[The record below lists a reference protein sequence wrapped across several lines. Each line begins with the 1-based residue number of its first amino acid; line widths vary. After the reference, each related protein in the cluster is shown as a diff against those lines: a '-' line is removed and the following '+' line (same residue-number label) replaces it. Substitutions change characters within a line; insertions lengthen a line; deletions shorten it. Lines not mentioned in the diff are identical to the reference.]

1 MSMNK
6 LTLIL
11 LLVSK
16 FWAFNSFASTEF
28 GLFLNETVYDKST
41 YKKINGYLNKLD
53 RKIKNGLRFGVDRLV
68 EVKLEDLGE
77 LHHDCSSENLE
88 VFADIEDENMI
99 INSRLVEPILT
110 HKARL
115 KVDSSDGGE
124 CSQESLLIKAMNKA
138 MHEIGDDLS
147 RKLVRDE
154 KKTIR
159 ICNEAQ
165 DRVRVRRLRFNPSL
179 KKKCDEMGK
188 LVRKRVAFKHY
199 ERKVRNLL
207 YKADVEFDATSLT
220 EMKLQKYNICSR
232 EYKPTR
238 ITSKGKKMKMLG
250 MALIY
255 MAPGYT
261 TSVAGHVAERYI
273 YCLDG
278 ELKDI
283 MFEYTQLTAHELA
296 DVKHVYKKHMEG
308 VTEDYLQKLIGANY
322 MKVKFNPGNST
333 VNGYGFA
340 QFHTNRDILEVWPK
354 YSEIEM
360 YDGLQMSL
368 KSFKQQGQW
377 FKDRVPF
384 PQYSLLNN
392 NCTHPI
398 RERMAKYGGGELE
411 IDPVRGITPIWIFN
425 FLKNKN
431 VDKIIIYPSQRLLR
445 KYQMM
450 ESGKSIFWENVT
462 FWSQASEGADRGG
475 MMILYPESHG
485 LLKGL
490 ITKPIA
496 GILNLSAAAVQTTVG
511 ILQLPL
517 KWLSKLPGFKWM
529 APKKPQRDNIGQ
541 GIRGIGMSLTEMVGI
556 RLRYPSPTDWTE
568 EEMDYIYGEL
578 EHQEPKIVDYLFEK
592 VQK

>member
-1 MSMNK
+1 MNMNK

-16 FWAFNSFASTEF
+16 FWAFNSYASTEF
-28 GLFLNETVYDKST
+28 GLFLNETVYDKSS
-41 YKKINGYLNKLD
+41 YKQLNGYFNKID
-53 RKIKNGLRFGVDRLV
+53 KKIKNGLRFGVDRLV
-68 EVKLEDLGE
+68 EVKLEDLGD
-77 LHHDCSSENLE
+77 LHHNCQAEDLNSFATIEGENL
-88 VFADIEDENMI
+88 I
-99 INSRLVEPILT
+99 INSRLVEPILS

-115 KVDSSDGGE
+115 KVEG
-124 CSQESLLIKAMNKA
+124 CSQETLLIKAINNA
-138 MHEIGDDLS
+138 MMEIGDDLS
-147 RKLVRDE
+147 RDLKREE

-159 ICNEAQ
+159 VCNEAQ
-165 DRVRVRRLRFNPSL
+165 DRGRVRRLRFSPSI
-179 KKKCDEMGK
+179 KKKCDDMGK

-199 ERKVRNLL
+199 EKKVRNLL
-207 YKADVEFDATSLT
+207 YKADVEFDATSFT
-220 EMKLQKYNICSR
+220 EVKLQKYNICDR
-232 EYKPTR
+232 EYKPTK

-283 MFEYTQLTAHELA
+283 MFEYTQLTVHEVA

-308 VTEDYLQKLIGANY
+308 VTESYLQSLVGANY
-322 MKVKFNPGNST
+322 MKVKFNPGNSE

-360 YDGLQMSL
+360 YDGLQSSL
-368 KSFKQQGQW
+368 KSFKQQEDW
-377 FKDRVPF
+377 FKERTPF

-398 RERMAKYGGGELE
+398 RERMKKYAGGELE
-411 IDPVRGITPIWIFN
+411 IDPVRGLTPIWIFN

-431 VDKIIIYPSQRLLR
+431 VDKIVIYPSQRLLR

-450 ESGKSIFWENVT
+450 EEGKSIFWENVT
-462 FWSQASEGADRGG
+462 FWSQASDGADKGG
-475 MMILYPESHG
+475 MMVLYPESHG

-496 GILNLSAAAVQTTVG
+496 GILNLSAAVVQTTVG
-511 ILQLPL
+511 ILQMPI

-529 APKKPQRDNIGQ
+529 APEKPQRDNLGQ
-541 GIRGIGMSLTEMVGI
+541 GIRGIGMSLTEMVGV

-568 EEMDYIYGEL
+568 EEMNYIFGEL

>member
-1 MSMNK
+1 MNK

-16 FWAFNSFASTEF
+16 FWALNSYASTEF
-28 GLFLNETVYDKST
+28 GLFLNETVYDKSS
-41 YKKINGYLNKLD
+41 YKQLNGYFNKID
-53 RKIKNGLRFGVDRLV
+53 KKIKNGLRFGVDRLV
-68 EVKLEDLGE
+68 EVKLEDLGD
-77 LHHDCSSENLE
+77 LHHNCQAEDLNSFATIEGENL
-88 VFADIEDENMI
+88 I
-99 INSRLVEPILT
+99 INSRLVEPILS

-115 KVDSSDGGE
+115 KVEG
-124 CSQESLLIKAMNKA
+124 CSQETLLIKAINNA
-138 MHEIGDDLS
+138 MMEIGDDLS
-147 RKLVRDE
+147 RDLKREE

-159 ICNEAQ
+159 VCNEAQ
-165 DRVRVRRLRFNPSL
+165 DRGRVRRLRFSPSI
-179 KKKCDEMGK
+179 KKKCDDMGK

-199 ERKVRNLL
+199 EKKVRNLL
-207 YKADVEFDATSLT
+207 YKADVEFDATSFT
-220 EMKLQKYNICSR
+220 EVKLQKYNICDR
-232 EYKPTR
+232 EYKPTK

-283 MFEYTQLTAHELA
+283 MFEYTQLTVHEVA

-308 VTEDYLQKLIGANY
+308 VTESYLQSLVGANY
-322 MKVKFNPGNST
+322 MKVKFNPGNSE

-360 YDGLQMSL
+360 YDGLQSSL
-368 KSFKQQGQW
+368 KSFKQQEDW
-377 FKDRVPF
+377 FKERTPF

-398 RERMAKYGGGELE
+398 RERMKKYAGGELE
-411 IDPVRGITPIWIFN
+411 IDPVRGLTPIWIFN

-431 VDKIIIYPSQRLLR
+431 VDKIVIYPSQRLLR

-450 ESGKSIFWENVT
+450 EEGKSIFWENVT
-462 FWSQASEGADRGG
+462 FWSQASDGADKGG
-475 MMILYPESHG
+475 MMVLYPESHG

-496 GILNLSAAAVQTTVG
+496 GILNLSAAVVQTTVG
-511 ILQLPL
+511 ILQMPI

-529 APKKPQRDNIGQ
+529 APEKPQRDNLGQ
-541 GIRGIGMSLTEMVGI
+541 GIRGIGMRHS
-556 RLRYPSPTDWTE
+556 
-568 EEMDYIYGEL
+568 
-578 EHQEPKIVDYLFEK
+578 
-592 VQK
+592 

>member
-1 MSMNK
+1 MNK
-6 LTLIL
+6 LKFIL
-11 LLVSK
+11 LCTMALG
-16 FWAFNSFASTEF
+16 ALNSYASTEF

-41 YKKINGYLNKLD
+41 YKKINAYFNKID
-53 RKIKNGLRFGVDRLV
+53 NKIKNGIRFGVDRLI
-68 EVKLEDLGE
+68 EVRLEDLGE
-77 LHHDCSSENLE
+77 IHHDCSSENLDS
-88 VFADIEDENMI
+88 FSTIENNNLV
-99 INSRLVEPILT
+99 INSRLVEPILSS
-110 HKARL
+110 KARL
-115 KVDSSDGGE
+115 KVNG
-124 CSQESLLIKAMNKA
+124 CTQESLLIKSVDKSLLS
-138 MHEIGDDLS
+138 IGDDLS
-147 RKLVRDE
+147 RNLIRDE

-159 ICNEAQ
+159 VCNEAK
-165 DRVRVRRLRFNPSL
+165 RRGHVRRLRFNPTL
-179 KKKCDEMGK
+179 KKRCDDIGK

-199 ERKVRNLL
+199 EKKVRNLL
-207 YKADVEFDATSLT
+207 YKADVVFDSTSFT
-220 EMKLQKYNICSR
+220 EVKLQKYNICSR
-232 EYKPTR
+232 EYTPTR

-261 TSVAGHVAERYI
+261 TSVAGHVAERYV

-283 MFEYTQLTAHELA
+283 MFEYTQLTVHELE
-296 DVKHVYKKHMEG
+296 DVKYVYKKHMEG
-308 VTEDYLQKLIGANY
+308 VTQDYLKSLVGANY

-354 YSEIEM
+354 YKELEM
-360 YDGLQMSL
+360 YDGLQNSL
-368 KSFKQQGQW
+368 KSFKKQGQM

-384 PQYSLLNN
+384 EQYSLLNN

-398 RERMAKYGGGELE
+398 RERMKKYGGGELE

-425 FLKNKN
+425 FLKNKS

-445 KYQMM
+445 KFQMM

-462 FWSQASEGADRGG
+462 FWSKASKGADRGG
-475 MMILYPESHG
+475 MMMLYPESHG

-490 ITKPIA
+490 ITKPLA
-496 GILNLSAAAVQTTVG
+496 GILNLSAAVVQTTVG
-511 ILQLPL
+511 ILQMPL

-529 APKKPQRDNIGQ
+529 APKKPTQDNLGQ

-568 EEMDYIYGEL
+568 KELDYIYGEL